1 MELGDKKEYSL
12 SHTHTHT
19 QTRIMMHSDWRYSI
33 QYCMPRTDALFN
45 KLPISKVKYEVY
57 KYLKNPVNTMI
68 TSAINESK
76 RKISAEKEKCP
87 PLCASASYKR
97 FVAGIHEEREKNEK
111 PEWRYIDKP
120 ILEKIHQHVN
130 SYDSHYV
137 NPALASDWMKIFNSS
152 EDTTYAFTY
161 REFTWLILQM
171 CFMTAEK
178 VDELWNSATPVPKR
192 DPVHEI
198 YWKLTIFEE
207 IQKWSHRVAFREA
220 IFEQEGHVNRQ
231 QGRINR
237 VERGGR
243 GYTYKYL
250 KLNNMELAKEYFEKS
265 SELNPNDPQIVYN
278 LANLEYRD
286 KSYQKAF
293 DLYHKALNN
302 NLSSPLVL
310 VQMGRCLMGLGSLED
325 AAILF
330 DNALESDPKCE
341 QAYIE
346 HAEIMALKN
355 DPEATI
361 DYFYKA
367 LDINPDSPLA
377 LQRLARYFN
386 KINKPKMALN
396 FAQKAMNLGIAD
408 KDTFYEQALVLYKIG
423 YPEEAI
429 FSLKKILEV
438 DSKDSEAFNLIGKC
452 LIKLKMFDEAV
463 ESFCDAIYFKSDIQE
478 YYTNLGLSLSELGR
492 FKDAQECLTK
502 AISLS
507 EGSSNANY
515 LLGKIFGV

>member
-33 QYCMPRTDALFN
+33 QYCMPRTDAVFN

-250 KLNNMELAKEYFEKS
+250 KLNNIYEDMYWYSQHDNFSCGFIQYHSNSAKGK
-265 SELNPNDPQIVYN
+265 
-278 LANLEYRD
+278 
-286 KSYQKAF
+286 QKTSCRKIKYEQNRRVMPCKKYHSTT
-293 DLYHKALNN
+293 DLYYICKGFGIDVSN
-302 NLSSPLVL
+302 
-310 VQMGRCLMGLGSLED
+310 
-325 AAILF
+325 I
-330 DNALESDPKCE
+330 DPKNTT
-341 QAYIE
+341 
-346 HAEIMALKN
+346 KN
-355 DPEATI
+355 V
-361 DYFYKA
+361 
-367 LDINPDSPLA
+367 LM
-377 LQRLARYFN
+377 Q
-386 KINKPKMALN
+386 KIYP
-396 FAQKAMNLGIAD
+396 NLR
-408 KDTFYEQALVLYKIG
+408 
-423 YPEEAI
+423 
-429 FSLKKILEV
+429 FS
-438 DSKDSEAFNLIGKC
+438 
-452 LIKLKMFDEAV
+452 
-463 ESFCDAIYFKSDIQE
+463 
-478 YYTNLGLSLSELGR
+478 
-492 FKDAQECLTK
+492 
-502 AISLS
+502 
-507 EGSSNANY
+507 
-515 LLGKIFGV
+515 